1 MNFFKKIFDKIKT
14 TITNYINPVKKSQEN
29 ISSEKEISSN
39 KKGRYFEP
47 ILYVNAKE
55 YEKHYLSNYTYV
67 VQFSKLDGSTDFI
80 SVTSVNEMTYPQV
93 IKKAV
98 EIVQNNFNDEKKK
111 EKYSEIDYSSFK
123 IVIGVVNLE

>member
-1 MNFFKKIFDKIKT
+1 MNFFKKLFDKIKN
-14 TITNYINPVKKSQEN
+14 TISNYINPNKKSQEN
-29 ISSEKEISSN
+29 ISSEKGISSN

-47 ILYVNAKE
+47 IQYVNAKD

-80 SVTSVNEMTYPQV
+80 SITSASELTYPEV

-98 EIVQNNFNDEKKK
+98 NIVQNAINN
-111 EKYSEIDYSSFK
+111 EKYTEVDYSSFK